1 MSIQLKYK
9 GFRINKLD
17 YEYKSELEKQQDSF
31 YLEFMFD
38 DISVAISE
46 SDAIVTLLGHADCSN
61 EENDNDPK
69 YRTLSI
75 NVDYFYD
82 IENPGN
88 IKDPEKIRD
97 IVNNYGVNNSIILF
111 QELVKQITSLDSVG
125 TISSYEFRFP
135 GSLK

>member
-1 MSIQLKYK
+1 MSVQLKYK

-61 EENDNDPK
+61 EENDNDTK

-125 TISSYEFRFP
+125 AISSYEFRFP